1 LTNRHKTDIIN
12 LAKQLIMEDSVQLS
26 DKTISDKTIIE
37 NQKIS
42 KQFCDTSSEF
52 FQQDIEAKINEIVN
66 ENISAKLYRKNVEKC
81 VHALHTLK
89 RNNQDIEKI
98 IIDAMKSRP
107 YITQRQISA
116 EEAVAKMWIKD
127 ILNDIWRDKATGEA
141 LEISQ
146 PEPHLDSSLG
156 IDMAIID
163 NKIKKKV
170 QKKVQKKVHFAEDD
184 SEKNSSS
191 NDEKTGPKI
200 KIPQITNII
209 KNLHSNDELGEIDHN
224 HSIYDDVKMELNGE
238 VLKS

>member
-1 LTNRHKTDIIN
+1 MKL
-12 LAKQLIMEDSVQLS
+12 
-26 DKTISDKTIIE
+26 SDKTIIE
-37 NQKIS
+37 NQKTS
-42 KQFCDTSSEF
+42 KQFYDTSSEF

-66 ENISAKLYRKNVEKC
+66 EHISAKLCRKNVKKC

-107 YITQRQISA
+107 YIAQKQISC
-116 EEAVAKMWIKD
+116 EEVVATRWIKN

-170 QKKVQKKVHFAEDD
+170 QKKVHFAEDD

-200 KIPQITNII
+200 KIPQITDII

-224 HSIYDDVKMELNGE
+224 HSIRDDVKMELNGE
-238 VLKS
+238 I